1 MEFQLPIEKRKSD
14 SFMQKNVI
22 KISHSGRELEII
34 ELLSNNFSKM
44 ARILAWWLLRSIA
57 FYSIIINN

>member
-1 MEFQLPIEKRKSD
+1 MEFQLPIGKWKSD

-22 KISHSGRELEII
+22 KISHSGRQLEII

-44 ARILAWWLLRSIA
+44 ARISA
-57 FYSIIINN
+57 